1 MHPPT
6 INSAALVATAN
17 ANVNIVT
24 QTFDPWMTS
33 STGDMW
39 TAFNGLSATFA
50 PVYLAPGASATI
62 TVTVAPTGPPGT
74 HVSGTLF
81 VDDYTL
87 GTAFIN
93 GFVESDELAAIP
105 YSYTVS
111 H

>member
-1 MHPPT
+1 MAARPT
-6 INSAALVATAN
+6 RSRGL
-17 ANVNIVT
+17 
-24 QTFDPWMTS
+24 DPNRAS
-33 STGDMW
+33 SRRV
-39 TAFNGLSATFA
+39 SSIE
-50 PVYLAPGASATI
+50 VTI

-93 GFVESDELAAIP
+93 GLVESDVLAAIP